1 MAMSLRSRTF
11 VLVAAA
17 SLAAADAS
25 AQSVQLAPFAG
36 YQFGGSFQSPVLG
49 VSASLKS
56 SLAYGGTADF
66 AIGENWRVEVLYSRQ
81 PTEVRAGDSSIFD
94 LNVERYMGGI
104 VEEKG
109 EGRTRFFG
117 VALGGITRFAPGLGG
132 FDSESRFT
140 LGVGLG
146 LKHFLS
152 HHFGLRTE
160 LRGFYTF
167 TEVNGGV
174 FCSGGGTCLFVF
186 GGHGLWQGDVSGGV
200 ILAF

>member
-1 MAMSLRSRTF
+1 MSLKRR
-11 VLVAAA
+11 VGILMAAV

-25 AQSVQLAPFAG
+25 AQSVQLAPFGG
-36 YQFGGSFQSPVLG
+36 YQFGGSFYSPALG
-49 VSASLKS
+49 ASASLRS
-56 SLAYGGTADF
+56 SLSYGGTADF
-66 AIGENWRVEVLYSRQ
+66 AIGEHWRVELLYSRQ
-81 PTEVRAGDSSIFD
+81 PTELRAGDASAFD
-94 LNVERYMGGI
+94 VNVERLMGGI

-117 VALGGITRFAPGLGG
+117 VGLVGITRFVPGLGG

-152 HHFGLRTE
+152 DHFGLRAE

-167 TEVNGGV
+167 TEVDGGV

>member
-1 MAMSLRSRTF
+1 MRLDRRAGI
-11 VLVAAA
+11 LVAAM
-17 SLAAADAS
+17 SLAAADAG
-25 AQSVQLAPFAG
+25 AQSVQLAPFAS
-36 YQFGGSFQSPVLG
+36 YQFGGSFQSPILG
-49 VSASLKS
+49 VNASLKS

-66 AIGENWRVEVLYSRQ
+66 AIGDSWRVELLYSRQ
-81 PTEVRAGDSSIFD
+81 PTEVRAGEEAIFD

-132 FDSESRFT
+132 FDSDSRFT

-146 LKHFLS
+146 VKHLLS
-152 HHFGLRTE
+152 NHFGLRGE

-167 TEVNGGV
+167 TTTNGGV

-186 GGHGLWQGDVSGGV
+186 GGSGLWQGDVSGSV

>member
-1 MAMSLRSRTF
+1 MRVSRRAGI
-11 VLVAAA
+11 LAAAA
-17 SLAAADAS
+17 SLLAAEAG
-25 AQSVQLAPFAG
+25 AQSVQLEPFGG

-49 VSASLKS
+49 VKASLHS

-66 AIGENWRVEVLYSRQ
+66 AIGEHWRVELLYSRQ
-81 PTEVRAGDSSIFD
+81 PTEVRASGAADFD
-94 LNVERYMGGI
+94 LNVERYMGGL

-117 VALGGITRFAPGLGG
+117 VALGGVTRFAPGLGG
-132 FDSESRFT
+132 FDTDTRFT

-152 HHFGLRTE
+152 DHFGLRTE

-167 TEVNGGV
+167 TSTNGGV
-174 FCSGGGTCLFVF
+174 FCAGGTCLFVF

>member
-1 MAMSLRSRTF
+1 VAKSVSRRIGILMA
-11 VLVAAA
+11 VG
-17 SLAAADAS
+17 SLAAADAR
-25 AQSVQLAPFAG
+25 AQSVQLTPFAG

-56 SLAYGGTADF
+56 SLSYGGTADF
-66 AIGENWRVEVLYSRQ
+66 AIGERWRVELLYSRQ
-81 PTEVRAGDSSIFD
+81 PTELRAGSASVFD
-94 LNVERYMGGI
+94 VNVERYMGGI
-104 VEEKG
+104 SEEKG

-117 VALGGITRFAPGLGG
+117 VGLVGITRFVPGLDG

-152 HHFGLRTE
+152 DHFGLRAE

-167 TEVNGGV
+167 TEVDGGV
-174 FCSGGGTCLFVF
+174 FCSAGTCLFVF
-186 GGHGLWQGDVSGGV
+186 GGRGLWQGDVSGGV